1 MLFLT
6 FSHLVLEITVEE
18 AFEAALA
25 EEIYQ
30 QDLHGL
36 VEGNHD
42 VERAQVKLHLS
53 SSALFLHLLP
63 PPKNK
68 IV

>member
-1 MLFLT
+1 MFYISNK
-6 FSHLVLEITVEE
+6 FQGITVDE
-18 AFEAALA
+18 AFEGALA
-25 EEIYQ
+25 EEIHQ
-30 QDLHGL
+30 QDQHGI
-36 VEGNHD
+36 VEGSHD
-42 VERAQVKLHLS
+42 VERAQVKLHLA